1 MEELVAIVRRL
12 QRENPYSCSRRK
24 DFMHITGCTDC
35 ELTRMLAGLD
45 DEYNRG
51 NSGKD

>member
-12 QRENPYSCSRRK
+12 QRENPYSCSRRR

-35 ELTRMLAGLD
+35 ELTRMLAKL
-45 DEYNRG
+45 EE
-51 NSGKD
+51 KHAEV